1 MRKAPGLVS
10 FLCDN
15 REKGDVDNSRW
26 KTLMV
31 ICNSRGSAVKIGL
44 PDGEWE
50 VLSDEKNSFLWKD
63 AVCAGKQILAGEKS
77 VTVLGSRKVILPE
90 SVSGDSAEKR
100 CENRG
105 RESAEKICESGK
117 EGRMAV

>member
-31 ICNSRGSAVKIGL
+31 IYNSRGSAVKIGL
-44 PDGEWE
+44 PDGGWE

-63 AVCAGKQILAGEKS
+63 AVCAGKQYNGLI
-77 VTVLGSRKVILPE
+77 
-90 SVSGDSAEKR
+90 
-100 CENRG
+100 N
-105 RESAEKICESGK
+105 
-117 EGRMAV
+117 

>member
-1 MRKAPGLVS
+1 M
-10 FLCDN
+10 
-15 REKGDVDNSRW
+15 E
-26 KTLMV
+26 
-31 ICNSRGSAVKIGL
+31 IGI

-63 AVCAGKQILAGEKS
+63 AVCAGKQILAEEKS

-117 EGRMAV
+117 EGDWRYEMGLRKTGLEDIRERAGELLSDD